1 MYTQH
6 RGTTASRVNDIVVYF
21 RCASGG
27 VMQEADTYLK
37 MKEDVAIRCL
47 WTSSHTVLKKDED
60 GLR

>member
-27 VMQEADTYLK
+27 VMQEADTYFK

-47 WTSSHTVLKKDED
+47 
-60 GLR
+60 